1 MNEQWTKGHFSS
13 HFFLIY
19 YLAPWWLS
27 NSCPLYISYNKMLNI
42 TRKVPCFIRCK
53 NFSTSS
59 AVYAK
64 KKASKKDAPTE
75 KVLLGRP
82 SNNLSMGV
90 VGLPNIG
97 YYINMKANE

>member
-1 MNEQWTKGHFSS
+1 
-13 HFFLIY
+13 
-19 YLAPWWLS
+19 
-27 NSCPLYISYNKMLNI
+27 MLNI
-42 TRKVPCFIRCK
+42 TRKVPCFVRCK
-53 NFSTSS
+53 SFSTSS
-59 AVYAK
+59 AIYAK

-75 KVLLGRP
+75 RVLLGRP